1 MMMHLL
7 DIPLRPSRRGEPSW
21 ELLDILPL
29 QGDWTVKQ
37 YKKLVD
43 QNRMVEYTDGRI
55 EVLPMPTLLHQLI
68 AVWFCQLL
76 NDMRHGT
83 TSAGRAVV
91 APFILKLRVKKYR
104 LPDVAFMKREN
115 ADRIRDDQWLY
126 ADLLME
132 VVSKGGRKR
141 DYEAKRLAYAEAGIP
156 EYWIVDPIARQVT
169 VLVLD
174 VGATTYRQAGVYKD
188 GDHALSPT
196 VTGLKVDVSDML
208 NRPLKPE

>member
-1 MMMHLL
+1 MMHLL

-29 QGDWTVKQ
+29 QGEWTVKQ

-55 EVLPMPTLLHQLI
+55 EVLPMPNALHQMITL
-68 AVWFCQLL
+68 WFCNLL
-76 NDMRHGT
+76 DGLHREGRPV
-83 TSAGRAVV
+83 GRAIF
-91 APFILKLRVKKYR
+91 APFILRLRLKKFR
-104 LPDVAFMKREN
+104 LPDVVFIKREN
-115 ADRIRDDQWLY
+115 AHRMENEVWRY
-126 ADLLME
+126 ADLVRE
-132 VVSKGGRKR
+132 VVSNGGRKR

-174 VGATTYRQAGVYKD
+174 EGATTYRQAGVYKE

-196 VTGLKVDVSDML
+196 VTGLQVDVSEML